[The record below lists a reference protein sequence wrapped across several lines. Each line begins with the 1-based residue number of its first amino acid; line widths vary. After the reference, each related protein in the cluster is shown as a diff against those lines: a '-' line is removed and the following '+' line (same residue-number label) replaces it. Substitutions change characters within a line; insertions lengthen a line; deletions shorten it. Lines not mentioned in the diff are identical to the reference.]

1 MTPDRSPHRGL
12 GAGAQHEIALPGSG
26 HSLRGVAGLHLG
38 LVKAE
43 RFGESQAGDLNSVVY
58 ATGLDAGV
66 EAAPTQFSS
75 AARVRSSGVMVVG
88 QPGASRTCLGPG
100 SIAA

>member
-1 MTPDRSPHRGL
+1 MTPVIVLRI
-12 GAGAQHEIALPGSG
+12 GAGSGAQHEIALPGSG

-66 EAAPTQFSS
+66 KGRAGRNLR
-75 AARVRSSGVMVVG
+75 ARRG
-88 QPGASRTCLGPG
+88 
-100 SIAA
+100 